1 MAEETESSSSI
12 ACSSAT
18 SSSIP
23 TSDSE
28 STISNTVSLLDRLKC
43 PRPSEL
49 SRNRKVHC
57 NPPPPK
63 GKKRSS
69 GVRGL
74 NDPHVPPSKRL
85 SEFPNKQLV
94 VSAGRLFCRA
104 CREILSLKRSTI
116 ESHVKSA
123 KHVESKKAV
132 EQRQVREKDIA
143 EALQRHTEVT
153 HQKGETLPEE
163 QRIHRVKVVQTFL
176 RAGVPIAKLDI
187 FRPLLEENA
196 FRLTGTRHMLDL
208 VPFILNEEKA
218 RIRKEIEGKF
228 IAVIFDETSRLG
240 EVLAVVLRF
249 ISEWTI
255 QQRLVRLQFLVKS
268 MNGKEIAREL
278 INILSVTL
286 GIQSHLVLAPMRDRA
301 SVNNLAMRT
310 VKVIYPNILDIG
322 CFSHTLDIV
331 REKFNTPTLNT
342 ISSLWISLF
351 LHSPKSRALW
361 KEQTGQA
368 MGTP

>member
-1 MAEETESSSSI
+1 
-12 ACSSAT
+12 
-18 SSSIP
+18 
-23 TSDSE
+23 
-28 STISNTVSLLDRLKC
+28 LKC

-74 NDPHVPPSKRL
+74 NDPHVPPSKTL
-85 SEFPNKQLV
+85 SEFPNEQLV

-104 CREILSLKRSTI
+104 CREILSLKRSTV

-228 IAVIFDETSRLG
+228 IAVIFDGTSRLG
-240 EVLAVVLRF
+240 EVLAVVLCF

-268 MNGKEIAREL
+268 MNGEEIAREL

-286 GIQSHLVLAPMRDRA
+286 GIQSHLVLAAMRDIA

-310 VKVIYPNILDIG
+310 VKVIYPNILDVG

-331 REKFNTPTLNT
+331 GEKFNTPTL
-342 ISSLWISLF
+342 
-351 LHSPKSRALW
+351 
-361 KEQTGQA
+361 
-368 MGTP
+368 

>member
-1 MAEETESSSSI
+1 MSGNKESMAEESSSSV

-23 TSDSE
+23 MSDLE
-28 STISNTVSLLDRLKC
+28 STISNTFSLLDRLKY

-69 GVRGL
+69 GARGL
-74 NDPHVPPSKRL
+74 NDPHVPPSKRV
-85 SEFPNKQLV
+85 SEFPNEQLV

-104 CREILSLKRSTI
+104 CREIISSTV

-196 FRLTGTRHMLDL
+196 FRLTGTRYMLDL

-228 IAVIFDETSRLG
+228 IAVIFDGTSRLG

-255 QQRLVRLQFLVKS
+255 HQCLVRLEFLVKS
-268 MNGKEIAREL
+268 MNGEEITCEL

-286 GIQSHLVLAPMRDRA
+286 GIQSHLVLAAMRDRT

-310 VKVIYPNILDIG
+310 VN
-322 CFSHTLDIV
+322 
-331 REKFNTPTLNT
+331 R
-342 ISSLWISLF
+342 
-351 LHSPKSRALW
+351 
-361 KEQTGQA
+361 
-368 MGTP
+368 